1 MVSTT
6 QDDSMHRAD
15 GAGGAGG
22 GAGGGVGGETGF
34 ESGGGVIGSGPLTRM
49 DTHVH
54 SKASDG
60 PALAALGMINCP
72 ECYSEPERI
81 YDMAMARGMDLVT
94 ITDHDTIKGALE
106 LHERGFQNFVIG
118 QEFTVYFPED
128 RCKLHVLIWG
138 LTPALNEQL
147 HGHGLANDVYALAR
161 FLRDHQLAHSLAHPL
176 YVQNGRLTRWHIERA
191 TLLFRSFETLN
202 GAHSATLCDPIEL
215 YLRTLTPALVQELTR
230 VHGIEP
236 LWPRPWLKGRT
247 AGSDDH
253 GLLNIGRSWTGVR
266 SDTGEKITDPAEF
279 LRRAMAGRSEVGGI
293 AGHSSLLAHQFTT
306 VGAHYYAKNLHDL
319 PSPTGRLLASKLLRF
334 AGIEVERPS
343 KPRLVAHVLKNKVFK
358 RKKRSLPIV
367 RALRASIGPALE
379 QFPEIRARLSPETW
393 QDGAPLAD
401 HDRMAEF
408 MDSLSAS
415 VSHALSS
422 SVVRSVKKRDR
433 NALGDHLLSY
443 AILQAAQVPYIY
455 SLFHQNKERNF
466 VERFAHEIAPPGSG
480 ASPLERPMRVSL
492 FTDTLG
498 DVNGVCRFIENVAHQ
513 ANVTGRDLHV
523 ITSTRFTCPDYPNVF
538 NFDPAVAFKM
548 PKYDKL
554 EVCLPPITRILRHLD
569 RHQPDVLHISTPGP
583 VGMLGYL
590 AAKMLRIPVLGV
602 YHTDFPAY
610 VDRLFDD
617 HVFTRATE
625 KYMRAFYKP
634 FSAIFTRSED
644 YVESLVRL
652 GMERQRVM
660 SLLPGFET
668 DTFNVSFKD
677 RSIWERLGCSPT
689 ALKVL
694 FVGRVSVEKNM
705 PFLTQL
711 WKQVCHRNKELGIDA
726 ELIVVGDGPY
736 RERMQQELKHL
747 PARFLGFRHARE
759 LSTIY
764 ASSDMFVF
772 PSVTDTLGQVVLE
785 SQGSGL
791 PVVVT
796 DQGGPKEVVV
806 EGVTGHVLSVERP
819 NDWVERICGILADDE
834 RRARM
839 SHAAHASVQR
849 YSLANSFEH
858 FWETHTRAW
867 HQHLSTQ
874 GIVPRT
880 DPRPAPAM
888 PPVVVTPLTRA
899 GTGVTG

>member
-1 MVSTT
+1 MVSISSSDQPGTPG
-6 QDDSMHRAD
+6 QSP
-15 GAGGAGG
+15 GQGGS
-22 GAGGGVGGETGF
+22 VGGRT
-34 ESGGGVIGSGPLTRM
+34 TRM

-54 SKASDG
+54 SRASDG

-81 YDMAMARGMDLVT
+81 YDMAKVRGMDLVT

-106 LHERGFQNFVIG
+106 LHERGFPDFIIG
-118 QEFTVYFPED
+118 QEFTVFFPED

-138 LTPALNEQL
+138 LTPDLNEKL
-147 HGHGLANDVYALAR
+147 HGHGLRDDVYAFAR
-161 FLRDHQLAHSLAHPL
+161 FLRDHNLAHSLAHPL
-176 YVQNGRLTRWHIERA
+176 YVQNGRLSRWHVERA

-202 GAHSATLCDPIEL
+202 GAHSSTLRDPIEL
-215 YLRTLTPALVQELTR
+215 FLRTLTPALMQEIEQR
-230 VHGIEP
+230 HGLES

-253 GLLNIGRSWTGVR
+253 GLLNIGRSWTEVR
-266 SDTGEKITDPAEF
+266 VEDGQTIRDPAEF
-279 LRRAMAGRSEVGGI
+279 FRRVMAGQSDVGGI

-306 VGAHYYAKNLHDL
+306 VGANYYAKNLHDL

-334 AGIEVERPS
+334 AGIEAEAPS
-343 KPRLVAHVLKNKVFK
+343 KPRVAMHVLKRKLFK
-358 RKKRSLPIV
+358 RKKKTLPIV
-367 RALRASIGPALE
+367 NALRESIGPALE
-379 QFPEIRARLSPETW
+379 QFPEIRAKLRPEAW
-393 QDGAPLAD
+393 REGAALGD

-408 MDSLSAS
+408 MDTLSAS

-433 NALGDHLLSY
+433 NALADHLLSY
-443 AILQAAQVPYIY
+443 GILQAAQTPYIY

-498 DVNGVCRFIENVAHQ
+498 DVNGVCRFIENVALQ
-513 ANVTGRDLHV
+513 AGSTGHDLQV
-523 ITSTRFTCPDYPNVF
+523 ITSTRFKCPDYPNIY
-538 NFDPAVAFKM
+538 NFEPALAFKM

-554 EVCLPPITRILRHLD
+554 EVCLPPITRMMRHLD

-583 VGMLGYL
+583 VGMVGFL

-617 HVFTRATE
+617 HVFTKATE
-625 KYMRAFYKP
+625 KFMRAFYNP
-634 FSAIFTRSED
+634 FTAIFTRSED
-644 YVESLVRL
+644 YVESLVKL
-652 GMERQRVM
+652 GMDRGKITPLM
-660 SLLPGFET
+660 PGFEV
-668 DTFNVSFKD
+668 DQFHVKFKD
-677 RSIWERLGCSPT
+677 RDIWARLGCSPT

-711 WKQVCHRNKELGIDA
+711 WKQVCQRNREQGIDA
-726 ELIVVGDGPY
+726 ELIIVGDGPY
-736 RERMQQELKHL
+736 RERMQQELKGL
-747 PARFLGFRHARE
+747 PVKFLGFRHAEE

-791 PVVVT
+791 PVLVT

-806 EGVTGHVLSVERP
+806 EGVSGHVLSVDRP
-819 NDWVERICGILADDE
+819 NDWVERIVGLLADDE
-834 RRARM
+834 RRTRM

-849 YSLANSFEH
+849 YSLANSFDD
-858 FWETHTRAW
+858 FWATHTRAW
-867 HQHLSTQ
+867 HAHLATQ
-874 GIVPRT
+874 GIIPRT
-880 DPRPAPAM
+880 QPVPEPAPA
-888 PPVVVTPLTRA
+888 PEFRVVNRVQTPSH
-899 GTGVTG
+899 